1 MASGKKNSGNEK
13 KPAVSS
19 GGGLEKCRE
28 ALAQAETKVG
38 LLELIPTPV
47 VAMDRE
53 FNVTYLNPAAASV
66 VGRTQEACLGQK
78 CYSLFKAEDCNTSNC
93 QLGKAMRQD
102 GIFTGDTVASLPSGA
117 LPIRYT
123 GVALKDEE
131 GNIVGGLEYVL
142 DISEESK
149 AVADIMGL
157 VDAAVAGKL
166 DARGNPEN
174 YSITGF
180 KNIING
186 VNDTLDAVIGPLNVA
201 AEYVDRI
208 SKGDIPATITDE
220 YKGDFN
226 EIKNNLNV
234 MIDRV
239 GAQIEN
245 LANIPTPIMT
255 IDREFNITFMNKAGA
270 KLVGLTPM
278 ECERRKCFDLFK
290 TPHCRTPECR
300 CNQAMER
307 DTIAVGETVADP
319 GGLNMP
325 IQYTG
330 APIKDRNGNI
340 TGALEYVV
348 DITETKKAIDDAQE
362 KVEFLNNVPTPVMVV
377 NKDFDVKFMNPAGAA
392 AVGKTPEACLNQK
405 CSTLFNTAH
414 CNTPDC
420 QVAKAMRQNAVCT
433 SDTFAKL
440 PSGELPIR
448 YTGAPLK
455 DADGNIVGGLE
466 YVLDISEE
474 NKAVADIMGL
484 VDAAVAGKL
493 DARGNPDNYKIA
505 GFKNIVKGINDTMDA
520 VVAPLNVVAEYV
532 DRISKG
538 DIPASI
544 TEEYRGDFNEI
555 KNNLN
560 VLIDA
565 TNGVV
570 KLAQKIAGG
579 DLMVKVKK
587 RCEQDELMI
596 ALERMVSDLTD
607 IAVNMKTA
615 SDQVATGGQEIST
628 AAQQMSQGATEQ
640 SSSIEEVSSS
650 MEEMNSTIQQNADNA
665 KQTASIAEKAARDSE
680 EGGKAVAEAVHSM
693 KSIADK
699 IGIIEEIARQTNMLA
714 LNAAIEAARAGE
726 HGKGFAV
733 VAAEVRKLAERSQ
746 TAAKEISTLS
756 GTSVEV
762 AEKAGKLIEEIVPG
776 VQKTAE
782 LVQEINAAS
791 AEQADGIGQ
800 VTKAI
805 EQLDQV
811 IQQNASATEQMASTS
826 EELSGQAQQLQDA
839 AAFFK
844 VDTVQTGTLRRA
856 ETKKDRLSTTEDLRQ
871 RMSASPKRR
880 YDSTVRAAGGGSFR
894 VAEATAGGV
903 GLDMSDTDD
912 AEFERY

>member
-474 NKAVADIMGL
+474 NKAVTDIMGL